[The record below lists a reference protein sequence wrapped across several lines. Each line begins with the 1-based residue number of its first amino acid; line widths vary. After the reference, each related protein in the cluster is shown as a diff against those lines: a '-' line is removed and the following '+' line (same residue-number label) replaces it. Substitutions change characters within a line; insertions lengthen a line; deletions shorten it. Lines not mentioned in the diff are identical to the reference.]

1 MQITINTEI
10 SIARPREQVFKY
22 LTDGDTYIKVLLPL
36 FPLPGVQS
44 VTLKDADKPAKGVL
58 RHIGLS
64 DGSTVDEMIDEHDVP
79 NVHCYSW
86 GDELQLPL
94 SLITR
99 GAAAR
104 WDFEETE
111 SGTHVRWGYV
121 FTLTSP
127 IAYPVAKV
135 FSLRFRAWMRA
146 GLERART
153 ELESHTVAAGNQS

>member
-10 SIARPREQVFKY
+10 SIGRPREQVFEY

-44 VTLKDADKPAKGVL
+44 VELQDADEPAKGVL

-79 NVHCYSW
+79 SVHCYSW
-86 GDELQLPL
+86 GEGLQLPL

-104 WDFEETE
+104 WDFEEIA

-121 FTLTSP
+121 FTLTNP
-127 IAYPVAKV
+127 IVYPVAKV

-146 GLERART
+146 GLDRAQS
-153 ELESHTVAAGNQS
+153 ELESHAATAS